1 MLHGTY
7 EACFMHEAETLHM
20 KHASCGHTSYLKH
33 ASYLY
38 EACFIGVICFTFASY
53 MKHDRLLV
61 SVYFFAIPSDQI
73 AQIISKYEYEYGGR
87 GVGGSSYGGRGKEG
101 NNVKQN

>member
-1 MLHGTY
+1 
-7 EACFMHEAETLHM
+7 
-20 KHASCGHTSYLKH
+20 
-33 ASYLY
+33 
-38 EACFIGVICFTFASY
+38 